1 LWQPPAEIVV
11 DAAHDEF
18 NGAEGGNRL

>member
-11 DAAHDEF
+11 EAAHDEF